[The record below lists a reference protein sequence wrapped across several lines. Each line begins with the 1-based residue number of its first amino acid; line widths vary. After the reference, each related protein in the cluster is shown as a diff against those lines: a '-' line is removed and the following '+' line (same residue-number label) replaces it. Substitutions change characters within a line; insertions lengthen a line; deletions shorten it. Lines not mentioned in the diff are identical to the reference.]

1 MAQKLRKETH
11 GLIFG
16 INMFIA
22 LLLQTLLTVI
32 VSDLKGLAL
41 DERDQYIVY
50 GICFMILGFLI
61 GGSSLFSKIR
71 TLFTIK
77 EKKDG
82 SFCTK
87 AKRNNEKNIAFSTIP
102 MLTEPN
108 EENSSIAIYTNID
121 EGENKTDV
129 VTVNIVQAD
138 RWRKMQ
144 FVMLW

>member
-32 VSDLKGLAL
+32 VSDFKGLAL

-71 TLFTIK
+71 TLFTSI

-82 SFCTK
+82 SLCTK

-108 EENSSIAIYTNID
+108 EENSSIAIYTNKD

-138 RWRKMQ
+138 R
-144 FVMLW
+144 

>member
-71 TLFTIK
+71 TLFTSI

-82 SFCTK
+82 SLCTK

-108 EENSSIAIYTNID
+108 EENSSIAIYTNKD

-138 RWRKMQ
+138 R
-144 FVMLW
+144 